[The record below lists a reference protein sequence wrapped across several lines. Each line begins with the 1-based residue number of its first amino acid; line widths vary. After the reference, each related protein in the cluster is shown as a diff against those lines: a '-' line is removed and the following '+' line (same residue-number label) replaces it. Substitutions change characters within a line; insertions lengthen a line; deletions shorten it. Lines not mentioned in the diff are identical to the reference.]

1 MYGEAMKRKLVLGL
15 LLAAALGAAA
25 GLHRIIKP
33 VPA

>member
-1 MYGEAMKRKLVLGL
+1 VRRRKLLLGL
-15 LLAAALGAAA
+15 LLVAVLASAA

>member
-1 MYGEAMKRKLVLGL
+1 MRRKLILGVALAVVLGL
-15 LLAAALGAAA
+15 AA

>member
-1 MYGEAMKRKLVLGL
+1 MKRNVMLGLVLVAV
-15 LLAAALGAAA
+15 LAAAA

>member
-1 MYGEAMKRKLVLGL
+1 MKRKLVAGL
-15 LLAAALGAAA
+15 LLVALLGAAA